1 MKRKYGGVA
10 GAGRVDRGIA
20 MRIIMRMKNAHKPR
34 HVPRTK
40 TPARSQKRAVN
51 LSVDADLVAAAREQG
66 LNLSQVLDDALR
78 QRVAAA
84 RADDW
89 ARENRQ
95 AIEDYNARVE
105 RNGIFGR
112 LRRL

>member
-1 MKRKYGGVA
+1 
-10 GAGRVDRGIA
+10 
-20 MRIIMRMKNAHKPR
+20 MRIIMRMKNAHETR
-34 HVPRTK
+34 AARRTK
-40 TPARSQKRAVN
+40 RSTRSQKRAVN
-51 LSVDADLVAAAREQG
+51 LSVDSDLISAARKQG
-66 LNLSQVLDDALR
+66 LNLSRVLDDALR

-84 RADDW
+84 RADEW

-112 LRRL
+112 LRRF